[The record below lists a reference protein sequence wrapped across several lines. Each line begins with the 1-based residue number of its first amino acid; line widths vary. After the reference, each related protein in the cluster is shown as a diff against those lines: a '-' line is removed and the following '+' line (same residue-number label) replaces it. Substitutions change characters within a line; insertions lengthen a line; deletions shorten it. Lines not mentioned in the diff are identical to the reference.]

1 MWLYIGHLFS
11 VFSLALSNVLLGL
24 TILGLPK
31 AIRRPI
37 RPLSPEAR
45 SWLLWLAVYVVF
57 GLGST
62 FLSYDPAVSSGSLSS
77 LFNLTA
83 PLLGL
88 MLVRSELDIRRV
100 VRGVILLGLVLSIV
114 GLVQYGLGQDDLAN
128 RIRGPLSH
136 YMTFAGILLLC
147 DCLLLAWMVFGRG
160 KKPWWGWLGLVTINL
175 ALLGSYTR
183 NAWVGLVVALTLL
196 LWVRKPKLLWSY
208 LPVGVLLAVLLP
220 QPMVERIAS
229 IVDVRD
235 PANYDRLC
243 MTYAGFSMIAER
255 PVFGLGP
262 EMVSQRYA
270 IYRHPTAPRSWVPHL
285 HNSYMN
291 IAAERGLVSLV
302 AFVGLILASLLT
314 AKRRLAREGGK
325 KGPRADLY
333 LGVIAAVLAF
343 SVAGFFEDN
352 WADTEVQ
359 RIFLFVLILPF
370 LPGPGDA
377 FEAAEERPVV

>member
-1 MWLYIGHLFS
+1 M
-11 VFSLALSNVLLGL
+11 SNVVLGL
-24 TILGLPK
+24 SILGLPK
-31 AIRRPI
+31 TIQRPV

-45 SWLLWLAVYVVF
+45 SWLLWLAVYVAF
-57 GLGST
+57 GMGST
-62 FLSYDPAVSSGSLSS
+62 LLSYDPVVSSGSLSS

-88 MLVRSELDIRRV
+88 MLIRSERHIRWV
-100 VRGVILLGLVLSIV
+100 VRGVILLGLALSVV
-114 GLVQYGLGQDDLAN
+114 GLVQYGLGQDDLTH
-128 RIRGPLSH
+128 RIRASLSH
-136 YMTFAGILLLC
+136 YMTFAGVLLLS
-147 DCLLLAWMVFGRG
+147 DCLLLAWMIFGRG

-196 LWVRKPKLLWSY
+196 LWVRKPRLLWSY
-208 LPVGVLLAVLLP
+208 LPVGVLLAFLLP
-220 QPMVERIAS
+220 QPMVERVAS
-229 IVDVRD
+229 IADVRD

-243 MTYAGFSMIAER
+243 MTHAGLSMIAER

-262 EMVSQRYA
+262 GMVSQRYA

-291 IAAERGLVSLV
+291 IAAERGLVSLF

-314 AKRRLAREGGK
+314 AKRRLNQEGGK
-325 KGPRADLY
+325 EGPRADLY
-333 LGVIAAVLAF
+333 LGVLAAILAF

-359 RIFLFVLILPF
+359 RVFLFVLILPF
-370 LPGPGDA
+370 LPAPA
-377 FEAAEERPVV
+377 TTLEAAEERPVV